1 MSDETIEK
9 LVNNPAN
16 YKTVMNESKVR
27 IKRIVREVI
36 EEYLNNESLENTDTE
51 DVVSI
56 KPGMNLGLV
65 SPLQM

>member
-1 MSDETIEK
+1 
-9 LVNNPAN
+9 
-16 YKTVMNESKVR
+16 MNESKVR